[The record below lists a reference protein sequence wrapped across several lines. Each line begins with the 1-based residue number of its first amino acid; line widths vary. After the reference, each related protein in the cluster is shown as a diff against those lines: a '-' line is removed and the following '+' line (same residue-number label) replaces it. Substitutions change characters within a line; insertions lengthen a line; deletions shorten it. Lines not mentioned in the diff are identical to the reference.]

1 MSFDHLLG
9 IALHPSQQ
17 LPSQLHLGE
26 YPCSWENGKLT
37 RSFERR
43 PGFRCLSQAELRQLV
58 PRLQA
63 APHRHVILLDLYDH
77 DMRCDMMREMAAPIA
92 ALKGLEVLNLS
103 CTCPPP
109 MSSFIMRCCLSAA
122 LFLSLLP
129 SVHAEHR
136 RHYSQPIFNIIPPP
150 SWAAGY
156 VFTRAAVNDIGPS
169 GCCALAEAL
178 PHLSALQVLYL
189 SGD

>member
-37 RSFERR
+37 RSFEQQR
-43 PGFRCLSQAELRQLV
+43 PGFRRLSQSELRQLV

-63 APHRHVILLDLYDH
+63 APHRHVILLDLYGH
-77 DMRCDMMREMAAPIA
+77 HMGCDMMREMVAPIA
-92 ALKGLEVLNLS
+92 ALKGLQVLILS

-136 RHYSQPIFNIIPPP
+136 RRHSQPIFNTPLHH
-150 SWAAGY
+150 GLRGMY
-156 VFTRAAVNDIGPS
+156 
-169 GCCALAEAL
+169 L
-178 PHLSALQVLYL
+178 HALQATT
-189 SGD
+189 